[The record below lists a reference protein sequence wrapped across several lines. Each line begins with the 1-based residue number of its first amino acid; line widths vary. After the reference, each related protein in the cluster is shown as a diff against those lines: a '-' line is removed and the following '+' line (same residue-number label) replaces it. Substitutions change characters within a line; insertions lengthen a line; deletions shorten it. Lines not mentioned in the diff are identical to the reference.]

1 MIRVRAVPVRS
12 IRSAAV
18 EISKESMSIEKGCRD
33 AAALKFT
40 LNFFR
45 VKNAEAF
52 LQSVNT
58 DINPVPGTSGT

>member
-12 IRSAAV
+12 IRSAAE

-40 LNFFR
+40 LSSYGWIYIR
-45 VKNAEAF
+45 
-52 LQSVNT
+52 
-58 DINPVPGTSGT
+58 

>member
-40 LNFFR
+40 LSSYGRF
-45 VKNAEAF
+45 VSDE
-52 LQSVNT
+52 T
-58 DINPVPGTSGT
+58 DINPAPGLHSELNVSG